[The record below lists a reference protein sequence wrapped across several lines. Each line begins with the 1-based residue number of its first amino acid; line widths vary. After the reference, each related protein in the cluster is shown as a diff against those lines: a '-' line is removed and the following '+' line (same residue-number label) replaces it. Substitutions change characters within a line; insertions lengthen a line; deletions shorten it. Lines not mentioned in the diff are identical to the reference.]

1 MGDLDNQL
9 DRLLRAARAGDDA
22 GVPSDVP
29 FGFET
34 RVLALWK
41 SQRAV
46 QDGDVGEFLR
56 WLRGIGAG
64 ALAVIALAGAGAWWQ
79 FQQNNEL
86 AQPMTNAYAI
96 ADTAIERIALR

>member
-1 MGDLDNQL
+1 MGELDDQL
-9 DRLLRAARAGDDA
+9 DRLLRGARGGDGA

-34 RVLALWK
+34 RVVALWK

-46 QDGDVGEFLR
+46 PDRDAGEFLR
-56 WLRGIGAG
+56 WWRGIGVG
-64 ALAVIALAGAGAWWQ
+64 ALAVIAFSGAGAWWQ
-79 FQQNNEL
+79 FQQDNEL

-96 ADTAIERIALR
+96 ADTAVERMALR